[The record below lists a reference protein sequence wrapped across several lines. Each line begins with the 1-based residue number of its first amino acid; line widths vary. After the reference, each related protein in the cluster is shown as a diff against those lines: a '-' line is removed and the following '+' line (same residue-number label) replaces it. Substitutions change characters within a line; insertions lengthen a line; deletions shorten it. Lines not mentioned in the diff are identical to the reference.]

1 MKRRNRRAALLLA
14 VCLLLTLTGCAR
26 ANPFARERRAIPEL
40 QTASEETEAAQP
52 LCAGGY
58 FGEPA
63 RGSVPYAQMQPETPQ
78 EADFA
83 ALCDTVLAAAEAR
96 SPARVH
102 AALEQLHTALLALHT
117 AYTLADLRHMADAG
131 SEDAAAAADDAY
143 ARYSA
148 ALDRYYDAMH
158 TLCRDGAYGALLEK
172 EFDEGMLAAF
182 AAYDPASSDASL
194 ALLTREQA
202 LVTEYEIEMAK
213 YSPDPDT
220 IGEIFVSLIAVRSEM
235 AAAAG
240 YDSYADYAYAAD
252 YARDYTPAEARALWT
267 LAKEQYAPLLREYA
281 DDVDE
286 AARRLTD
293 EALLDLSEDGILTA
307 LQRGAAMLSP
317 ELAASCAYLIDNGL
331 YDIAANDRK
340 ADIGFTTWLASY
352 EAPFLFNAPYGDYY
366 DLTSAIHEFGH
377 YNAYYYNGSDVLF
390 GVCDYD
396 LSELQ
401 SQGMEVM
408 FLPLYD
414 ALFGEEAA
422 ALLRAQTVY
431 NLMTG
436 VVQGAMYDEFQQTVY
451 RLDEPTPARVNEAFL
466 GIYESY
472 GYEPYDGAEY
482 EWMSVIHNFEQPMY
496 YISYAVSALPAL
508 ELYAMQQKSPADALD
523 TYLRAAAMADEWY
536 YLSDALEY
544 TGLHDQLRQPLP
556 SLPGEI
562 CAGGVFDLPA

>member
-14 VCLLLTLTGCAR
+14 VCLLLTLAGCAR

-63 RGSVPYAQMQPETPQ
+63 RRSVPYAQMQPETPE

-143 ARYSA
+143 AQYSA

-158 TLCRDGAYGALLEK
+158 TLCESGAYDALLEK

-182 AAYDPASSDASL
+182 AAYDPAASDASL

-213 YSPDPDT
+213 YSPDPDR

-286 AARRLTD
+286 AAGRLTD

-317 ELAASCAYLIDNGL
+317 ELSASCAYLIDNGL
-331 YDIAANDRK
+331 YDIAASDRK

-466 GIYESY
+466 DIYESY

>member
-1 MKRRNRRAALLLA
+1 MKRIRRRAALLLA
-14 VCLLLTLTGCAR
+14 ACLLLTLTGCAR
-26 ANPFARERRAIPEL
+26 ANPFARARSEIPEL
-40 QTASEETEAAQP
+40 QAQEKPEPAAQP

-58 FGEPA
+58 FETPA
-63 RGSVPYAQMQPETPQ
+63 RKAVPYAQMQPETLTQ
-78 EADFA
+78 AAFD
-83 ALCDTVLAAAEAR
+83 ALCDTALAAARAD

-102 AALEQLHTALLALHT
+102 AALEQLHAALLALHT

-131 SEDAAAAADDAY
+131 NEAAAAAADDAY
-143 ARYSA
+143 AQYST
-148 ALDRYYDAMH
+148 ALDRYYAAMH
-158 TLCRDGAYGALLEK
+158 TLCESGAYDALLER
-172 EFDEGMLAAF
+172 EFDTGILAAF

-202 LVTEYEIEMAK
+202 LVTEYAVEMAK
-213 YSPDPDT
+213 YSPDTDR
-220 IGEIFVSLIAVRSEM
+220 IGEIFVSLVAVRNEM

-240 YDSYADYAYAAD
+240 YDSYAAYAYAAD
-252 YARDYTPAEARALWT
+252 YARDYTPEAAQTLWT
-267 LAKEQYAPLLREYA
+267 LAKEQYAPLLRQYA
-281 DDVDE
+281 DCVD
-286 AARRLTD
+286 AAAGRLT
-293 EALLDLSEDGILTA
+293 EQALLDLSEDGILEA

-317 ELAASCAYLIDNGL
+317 ELADACAYLIDNGL
-331 YDIAANDRK
+331 YDIAASGKK

-377 YNAYYYNGSDVLF
+377 VNAYYYNGSDVLF

-414 ALFGEEAA
+414 TLFGEEAA

-451 RLDEPTPARVNEAFL
+451 QLDELTPARVNETFRT
-466 GIYESY
+466 IYESY
-472 GYEPYDGAEY
+472 GYAPYDGAEY

-508 ELYAMQQKSPADALD
+508 ELYAMQQTSPADALN
-523 TYLRAAAMADEWY
+523 TYLRAAAMPDEWY

-562 CAGGVFDLPA
+562 CESGVFDLTV